1 MITPRDVQPLVA
13 SPEFQR
19 LLRLLDPGDT
29 TSRAYRAL
37 KGLERLAR
45 GTTREH
51 DRDERRGYGKRHE
64 APGGTAPRRSLKE
77 MTGDGVSERI
87 SV

>member
-19 LLRLLDPGDT
+19 LLKASEADPA
-29 TSRAYRAL
+29 SRAYRCL
-37 KGLERLAR
+37 KGLERLSR
-45 GTTREH
+45 GVTGKEDKHYTLV
-51 DRDERRGYGKRHE
+51 RRNTST
-64 APGGTAPRRSLKE
+64 APGHALRQSRKETVDGRSEHL
-77 MTGDGVSERI
+77 